1 MPAPKAA
8 APKKAAR
15 QAEAKAYVVLRAF
28 TLSSTG
34 EAFLVGEDFA
44 GTDAQVATLMELGCI
59 GEA

>member
-34 EAFLVGEDFA
+34 EAFLVGEEFS
-44 GTDAQVATLMELGCI
+44 GTPAQVRALLARGRI
-59 GEA
+59 REA